1 MAALDKIYLSGVGY
15 DLQDV
20 KAPETWVTTAATV
33 GSGDYSGVRL
43 YEKRRGSGSTLY
55 NNFEMMFANINGTSV
70 LGSNSFSLQ
79 PTLSAGTGI
88 DITNNVIS
96 VTGGGGGGGTIDS
109 SLDDTSPNAVANSAI
124 TNGINAVSESL
135 SGYVTTDTAQN
146 ITGQKTFVGTKMVY
160 FDQSATS
167 DKLGFTLHD
176 NVGGEFG
183 AFELNPS
190 GITIN
195 NVRRPLM
202 TLNHYR
208 GNGSI
213 RDVQT
218 TIGIRQYDSVSKGA
232 YNLLAPLPEN
242 AKTPFSLT
250 TSIKNLWI
258 PIGVK
263 SDSSTIIRAENSG
276 VIDLSTAF
284 AAKADAAT
292 TSSATEV
299 STALAAKQNTLSA
312 GSGIDITND
321 VISVTGGGGG
331 GGSNVVE
338 LTQAQYDALATK
350 DPDTF
355 YIITDATEIDA
366 SSFYTTAQTSSS
378 TQISTA
384 LALKADAATTSSAT
398 EVSTALAAKQ
408 NTLSAGTGIDIT
420 NDVISVTGGGGGG
433 TIDASLDSSSPN
445 AVANSA
451 ITASINAVSGNVIT
465 SYTNAYDGQGRTG
478 LWAYAGGREKDNISI
493 FASTINNKDIIA
505 GGYSNRTH
513 LSVNLSLVE
522 TSAITTTLSS
532 SSTDSQVPSA
542 KAVYDIVGNINA
554 LLSAI

>member
-96 VTGGGGGGGTIDS
+96 VTGGGGGGG
-109 SLDDTSPNAVANSAI
+109 
-124 TNGINAVSESL
+124 
-135 SGYVTTDTAQN
+135 
-146 ITGQKTFVGTKMVY
+146 
-160 FDQSATS
+160 
-167 DKLGFTLHD
+167 
-176 NVGGEFG
+176 
-183 AFELNPS
+183 
-190 GITIN
+190 
-195 NVRRPLM
+195 
-202 TLNHYR
+202 
-208 GNGSI
+208 
-213 RDVQT
+213 
-218 TIGIRQYDSVSKGA
+218 
-232 YNLLAPLPEN
+232 
-242 AKTPFSLT
+242 
-250 TSIKNLWI
+250 
-258 PIGVK
+258 
-263 SDSSTIIRAENSG
+263 
-276 VIDLSTAF
+276 
-284 AAKADAAT
+284 
-292 TSSATEV
+292 
-299 STALAAKQNTLSA
+299 
-312 GSGIDITND
+312 
-321 VISVTGGGGG
+321 
-331 GGSNVVE
+331 SNVVE

-378 TQISTA
+378 TQIATA
-384 LALKADAATTSSAT
+384 LSG
-398 EVSTALAAKQ
+398 KQ
-408 NTLSAGTGIDIT
+408 NTLTAGTGIDIS

-433 TIDASLDSSSPN
+433 TIDAALDANSPN

-451 ITASINAVSGNVIT
+451 ITAGFNGYTCQKNYDNGEVRYFYFPTPSYPYGHRNSISNFSINGRCPLTQTNGT
-465 SYTNAYDGQGRTG
+465 NSYID
-478 LWAYAGGREKDNISI
+478 K
-493 FASTINNKDIIA
+493 F
-505 GGYSNRTH
+505 
-513 LSVNLSLVE
+513 SLVE
-522 TSAITTTLSS
+522 TSAITTTLDS